1 MLNQFSNRYK
11 IIFKMSFGKNNM
23 FRICSIV
30 YLPHMNDLFCV
41 TGIFQ
46 AIEVDELLKKTSYN
60 IKSFLPCLLIRGR
73 EPTVHLLTSLLN

>member
-11 IIFKMSFGKNNM
+11 IIFKMSFGKNNL

-46 AIEVDELLKKTSYN
+46 AIEIDGMLKKKPVT
-60 IKSFLPCLLIRGR
+60 I
-73 EPTVHLLTSLLN
+73 LNRFYLVC